1 MIITRRSSD
10 VASDVQLN
18 ERASSVALLERKPV
32 NDVAVETK
40 VEETYEQ
47 QQERMQKNLERL
59 LNYDTYSQTKEAEKV
74 VEDVVVSQPVNQEED
89 IRPTSTTMQFGDG
102 DLDQMYKEMA
112 VANKREKQYSLNA
125 KGKFVIA
132 LYSLAV
138 TLILAL
144 IVLNTGVLAS
154 LSNAREAKAQTLAQ
168 LQSESYS
175 IQQEIDQVSSPEHII
190 KQAEDLLGMI
200 KG

>member
-10 VASDVQLN
+10 VASEVQLN
-18 ERASSVALLERKPV
+18 ERASNVALLERKPV
-32 NDVAVETK
+32 NDVVVEPK

-59 LNYDTYSQTKEAEKV
+59 LNYDTFTQTKEAEKV

-138 TLILAL
+138 TLIHKILPTTKAPPFSTSDILA
-144 IVLNTGVLAS
+144 
-154 LSNAREAKAQTLAQ
+154 K
-168 LQSESYS
+168 
-175 IQQEIDQVSSPEHII
+175 SPITH
-190 KQAEDLLGMI
+190 DLTTYEPPTV
-200 KG
+200 